1 MSLVLH
7 GYWRSGAAYRARIA
21 LNLKGLSYEQSPI
34 DLRTGL
40 QRSEAFK
47 ALNPQGLVPAL
58 ESDGAVITQS
68 PAILEWLEEVHPVP
82 PLLPADPLDRA
93 RVRAMAA
100 IVCCDIH
107 PLNNL
112 RVLTSL
118 RQDLKADE
126 AAVSAW
132 IARWIGAG
140 FEALEA
146 MVGDQGWCFGAA
158 PTLADCCLIPQ
169 VYGAERFSV
178 DLAPYPRLRAIAT
191 RAADHPAFAAAH
203 PSRQPDAD

>member
-7 GYWRSGAAYRARIA
+7 GYWRSGAAYRTRIA
-21 LNLKGLSYEQSPI
+21 LGLKGLAYDQAPI
-34 DLRTGL
+34 DLRAGL
-40 QRSEAFK
+40 QKSEAFR

-58 ESDGAVITQS
+58 ETDGAVITQS
-68 PAILEWLEEVHPVP
+68 GAILEWLEETHPTP

-100 IVCCDIH
+100 IVTCDIH

-118 RQDLKADE
+118 RKDLAADE

-132 IARWIGAG
+132 IARWIGQG
-140 FEALEA
+140 FTALEA

-158 PTLADCCLIPQ
+158 PTLADCCLVPQ

-178 DLAPYPRLRAIAT
+178 DLAPYPRLRAIAAS
-191 RAADHPAFAAAH
+191 AADHPAFAAAH

>member
-7 GYWRSGAAYRARIA
+7 GYWRSGAAYRTRIA
-21 LNLKGLSYEQSPI
+21 LNLKGLAYEQAAI

-58 ESDGAVITQS
+58 EADGDIITQS
-68 PAILEWLEEVHPVP
+68 PAILEWLEETHPQP
-82 PLLPADPLDRA
+82 PLLPRNPLDRA

-118 RQDLKADE
+118 RQDLAADE

-132 IARWIGAG
+132 IARWIGHG

-146 MVGDQGWCFGAA
+146 MVGDQGWCFGPA
-158 PTLADCCLIPQ
+158 PTLADCCLVPQ
-169 VYGAERFSV
+169 VYGAERFAV
-178 DLAPYPRLRAIAT
+178 DLAPYPRLRAIAAN
-191 RAADHPAFAAAH
+191 AADHPAFAAAH